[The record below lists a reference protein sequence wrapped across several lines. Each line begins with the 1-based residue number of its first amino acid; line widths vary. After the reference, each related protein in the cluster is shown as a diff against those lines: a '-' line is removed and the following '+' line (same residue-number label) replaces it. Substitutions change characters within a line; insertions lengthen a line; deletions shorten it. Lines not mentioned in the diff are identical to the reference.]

1 MSRFGAREVAGAGA
15 VLAIDGAERTR
26 LPFRVQTTPEPPVTE
41 HRTGVYL

>member
-1 MSRFGAREVAGAGA
+1 VFETGGEHTF